1 MKQETV
7 VNSEQVKGEHQVGKW
22 MGAFMVFMGAI
33 FLMGTSGITIA
44 GHSPSMLI
52 ALLPIYWIGVSAY
65 RRYKEDGPPHPPCF
79 QHCRFRRAALRLH
92 GRDGAGLQCLRP
104 VASRHHCRWRFI
116 PLVGRQ
122 KIELV
127 FRHT

>member
-7 VNSEQVKGEHQVGKW
+7 VNSEQVKGEHEVGKW
-22 MGAFMVFMGAI
+22 MGAVMILMGVI

-65 RRYKEDGPPHPPCF
+65 RRYKEDG
-79 QHCRFRRAALRLH
+79 RLTRRVFSIAVFAVLPFAYMAAMVLGYSVSGLWPLGIIVVGVSILLFG
-92 GRDGAGLQCLRP
+92 GR
-104 VASRHHCRWRFI
+104 
-116 PLVGRQ
+116 
-122 KIELV
+122 K
-127 FRHT
+127 

>member
-7 VNSEQVKGEHQVGKW
+7 VNSEQVKGEHEGGKW
-22 MGAFMVFMGAI
+22 MGAFMVLMGAI

-65 RRYKEDGPPHPPCF
+65 RRYKEDG
-79 QHCRFRRAALRLH
+79 RLTRRVFSIAVFSVLPFAYMAAMALGYSVSGLWPLGIIVVGVSFVLYG
-92 GRDGAGLQCLRP
+92 GR
-104 VASRHHCRWRFI
+104 
-116 PLVGRQ
+116 
-122 KIELV
+122 K
-127 FRHT
+127 

>member
-1 MKQETV
+1 MKQDTV
-7 VNSEQVKGEHQVGKW
+7 VNSEQVKGEHEVGKW

-65 RRYKEDGPPHPPCF
+65 RRYKEDG
-79 QHCRFRRAALRLH
+79 RLTRRVFSIAVFAVLPFAYMAAMALGYSVSGLWPLGIIVVGVSFLLLG
-92 GRDGAGLQCLRP
+92 GR
-104 VASRHHCRWRFI
+104 
-116 PLVGRQ
+116 
-122 KIELV
+122 K
-127 FRHT
+127 

>member
-7 VNSEQVKGEHQVGKW
+7 VNSEQVKGEHEVGKW

-33 FLMGTSGITIA
+33 FLMGTSGITIG

-65 RRYKEDGPPHPPCF
+65 RRYKEDG
-79 QHCRFRRAALRLH
+79 RLTRRVFSIAVFAVLPFAYMAAMALGYSVSGLWPLGIIVVGVSFLLLG
-92 GRDGAGLQCLRP
+92 GR
-104 VASRHHCRWRFI
+104 
-116 PLVGRQ
+116 
-122 KIELV
+122 K
-127 FRHT
+127 

>member
-7 VNSEQVKGEHQVGKW
+7 VNSEQVKGEHEVGKW
-22 MGAFMVFMGAI
+22 MGALMVFMGAI

-65 RRYKEDGPPHPPCF
+65 RRYKEDG
-79 QHCRFRRAALRLH
+79 RLTRRVFSIAVFAVLPFAYMAAMALGYSVSGLWPLGIVVLGVSFLLLG
-92 GRDGAGLQCLRP
+92 GR
-104 VASRHHCRWRFI
+104 
-116 PLVGRQ
+116 
-122 KIELV
+122 K
-127 FRHT
+127 